1 MLMKTL
7 HESTKRI
14 GTRSGHTCQRG
25 STLIEVLVAILI
37 LSIGLLGIAG
47 MQVLTMRY
55 SQGGWARAA
64 VAANLSDIADRVRA
78 NPSASVTAYQFLT
91 DYTTQRTAIAA
102 GTVAAQKDCET
113 ESAATT
119 VTCTPAELA
128 ASQIVRWRLALA
140 RDLPGGAGFISG
152 QRDTGYVATVMW
164 FDKSFVIDNAPTS
177 LNSATACDSTQ
188 TGIAGRTCCPP
199 AAASLLPG
207 IRCTNMLVT
216 P

>member
-1 MLMKTL
+1 MKTL
-7 HESTKRI
+7 HKPAKLI
-14 GTRSGHTCQRG
+14 GTRSGHTGQQG

-64 VAANLSDIADRVRA
+64 VAASLSDIADRVRA

-91 DYTTQRTAIAA
+91 DYTTQRTAIEA
-102 GTVAAQKDCET
+102 GTVTAAKDCET
-113 ESAATT
+113 A

-164 FDKSFVIDNAPTS
+164 FDKSFVKDNDPTS
-177 LNSATACDSTQ
+177 LDSATACDSTQ
-188 TGIAGRTCCPP
+188 TGIAGRTCCPA
-199 AAASLLPG
+199 AAASKLPG

>member
-7 HESTKRI
+7 HKPAKLI
-14 GTRSGHTCQRG
+14 GTRSGHTGQQG

-91 DYTTQRTAIAA
+91 DYTTQRTAIEA
-102 GTVAAQKDCET
+102 GTVTAPKDCET
-113 ESAATT
+113 AI
-119 VTCTPAELA
+119 TCTPAELA

-164 FDKSFVIDNAPTS
+164 FDKSFVLDSAPTS
-177 LNSATACDSTQ
+177 LDWAAACDSTQ
-188 TGIAGRTCCPP
+188 TGIAGRTCCP
-199 AAASLLPG
+199 ASAASKIPG